1 MSYADLVPG
10 TGCKEPASVL
20 AKLGHG
26 SPAGM
31 QRLFS
36 PGGTTMPT
44 EVDYSHQGLV
54 KLMLK
59 MPALRGRLQILSRR
73 NPDVLDLCAAFG
85 EASVTL
91 ERLLREN
98 SPSEREKIEEY
109 RSICDE
115 IESDII
121 SLCATE

>member
-1 MSYADLVPG
+1 LSYADLVPG

-26 SPAGM
+26 SPAGV

-54 KLMLK
+54 KMQRTGK
-59 MPALRGRLQILSRR
+59 RSGETRAWIACGDAAAVFAGRHDNADGSR
-73 NPDVLDLCAAFG
+73 L
-85 EASVTL
+85 
-91 ERLLREN
+91 
-98 SPSEREKIEEY
+98 
-109 RSICDE
+109 
-115 IESDII
+115 
-121 SLCATE
+121 

>member
-1 MSYADLVPG
+1 
-10 TGCKEPASVL
+10 
-20 AKLGHG
+20 
-26 SPAGM
+26 
-31 QRLFS
+31 
-36 PGGTTMPT
+36 MPT